1 MKSLLYQEV
10 THSSCGLKFYVYVE
24 RAVAAGFGL
33 CIRQHHAGE
42 RGHQARSNI
51 RQSGQ
56 KT

>member
-33 CIRQHHAGE
+33 HIRQHHAGE